1 MYAYAANNPVRYIDP
16 DGRAEKIP
24 VPLTGRIGTLAH
36 NTAYPI
42 VDAAIYEQT
51 GVMPIHNKGMFTADG
66 TSKINRKRP
75 DWQQPT
81 GTTLLIWEMKPGHD
95 VSLAQKDVSLYIAL
109 ANAKGVDA
117 EAGPSLG
124 TIVEGEPIT
133 GLKNIYMD
141 IYSPIPGIVL
151 YNAYTIKPDAV
162 PVPMTDEQKESAKN
176 FAKSA
181 GIAVGGGVCI
191 YFAWKIAKIMAASV
205 FAPPLIPAAII
216 MP

>member
-16 DGRAEKIP
+16 DGRTEKIP
-24 VPLTGRIGTLAH
+24 VPLTGRIGT
-36 NTAYPI
+36 
-42 VDAAIYEQT
+42 
-51 GVMPIHNKGMFTADG
+51 
-66 TSKINRKRP
+66 
-75 DWQQPT
+75 
-81 GTTLLIWEMKPGHD
+81 
-95 VSLAQKDVSLYIAL
+95 LAQKDVSLYIAL